1 MYKFDSALA
10 KKSDGGDYITTTGSY
25 VGQLTLAKRVVSK
38 KNTEGLEFSF
48 KTDDDQVA
56 NYLSIWTKNA
66 SGEELSG
73 MKALMAMMTICKLRE
88 INPIKKPVTTKNG
101 SEVVECFPEF
111 EGKRIGLCFERE
123 EFDKN
128 DGSTGFQLVIA
139 GCFDP
144 ATGLTAS
151 EIMNGVATGQGKKL
165 SALQAR
171 LKDRPKRGAPAGSSN
186 SGSGNAVADL
196 DDDIPF

>member
-25 VGQLTLAKRVVSK
+25 VGQLTLAKRVLSK
-38 KNTEGLEFSF
+38 KSTEGLEFSF
-48 KTDDDQVA
+48 KTDDGEVA

-88 INPIKKPVTTKNG
+88 INPTKKSVQTKSG

-111 EGKRIGLCFERE
+111 EGKRIGLCLERE
-123 EFDKN
+123 AFDKN
-128 DGSTGFQLVIA
+128 DGSEGFQLVIA

-144 ATGLTAS
+144 ASGLTAS

-171 LKDRPKRGAPAGSSN
+171 LKDRPKRAMQGSSV
-186 SGSGNAVADL
+186 GSGNAVADL
-196 DDDIPF
+196 DSDIPF

>member
-1 MYKFDSALA
+1 MYKLDAELA

-25 VGQLTLAKRVVSK
+25 VGQLTLAKRSVSTK
-38 KNTEGLEFSF
+38 STEGIEFSF
-48 KTDDDQVA
+48 KTDDGQVA
-56 NYLSIWTKNA
+56 NYLSIWTKNKE
-66 SGEELSG
+66 GEELSG

-88 INPIKKPVTTKNG
+88 ISLAKKSVQGRNG
-101 SEVVECFPEF
+101 AEVVECFPGF

-123 EFDKN
+123 EFVKSD
-128 DGSTGFQLVIA
+128 DSIGFQLNIA

-151 EIMNGVATGQGKKL
+151 EIMNGLASGQGSKL

-171 LKDRPKRGAPAGSSN
+171 LKDRPRRPKKGSTGAA
-186 SGSGNAVADL
+186 SGNAVADL